1 MADTDHQKLQKRLN
15 RIEGQVR
22 GISRML
28 EDDRPADEILQQLL
42 AVRAALTSAAGV
54 LAERHLIEQ
63 LDVLGDTKNRAARE
77 QAATSLVHDLL
88 RLVKS

>member
-1 MADTDHQKLQKRLN
+1 MSDTDHEKLQKRLN

-28 EDDRPADEILQQLL
+28 EDDRPANEILQQLL
-42 AVRAALTSAAGV
+42 AVRAALISAAGV
-54 LAERHLIEQ
+54 VAERHLIEQ
-63 LDVLGDTKNRAARE
+63 LDTLGDTKNKAARE
-77 QAATSLVHDLL
+77 KVTKSLVHDLL